1 MEPVAA
7 ELQFS
12 KATRVRLFLQWLPFC
27 VLLIHFAPIG
37 SLSPIPEPCT
47 IVKKFPTYIH
57 SSTSCSSQ
65 FRACENDSKLSSLFS
80 AF

>member
-27 VLLIHFAPIG
+27 MLLIRFAPIG
-37 SLSPIPEPCT
+37 SLSPIPVAMHHCQEVSDVHPFQH
-47 IVKKFPTYIH
+47 IMFQSV
-57 SSTSCSSQ
+57 Q
-65 FRACENDSKLSSLFS
+65 SL
-80 AF
+80 